1 MSDSETPSAKEQLTR
16 SLREKCNAQ
25 SVATPTSTSSSMSL
39 PGARMSSFI
48 PSRFESSYARPAMKT
63 TSVYFDEYPI
73 TSTFVIIFSS
83 LTIFPVLTFI
93 ALSLFTILSLSFL
106 ALCCAFVVSSAVI
119 LFFLSILI
127 LCVITAFFASG
138 FFTALAISTYP
149 LVAFLETKTRF
160 IRPKRREPS
169 DESAVVVDMKEAPSE
184 DILVGDVKQ
193 ENL

>member
-1 MSDSETPSAKEQLTR
+1 MSDSETPSAKEQLTAHF
-16 SLREKCNAQ
+16 EKSASAVRGYADQ
-25 SVATPTSTSSSMSL
+25 
-39 PGARMSSFI
+39 
-48 PSRFESSYARPAMKT
+48 FESSYARPAMKT
-63 TSVYFDEYPI
+63 TSAYFDEYPI
-73 TSTFVIIFSS
+73 TSTFVTIFAS

-138 FFTALAISTYP
+138 FFTALAISTYLLWRFVT
-149 LVAFLETKTRF
+149 LVRSNGRDGLSSWAVETKTRF

-184 DILVGDVKQ
+184 DILVGNVKQ
-193 ENL
+193 ENS